1 MKKTIVTLLF
11 LLTFIGVKANNEPTL
26 VLEVHYTKQ
35 SEANMFQN
43 DSNLCCLFDLKTM
56 QSGESYTRVIHKESG
71 VVLGTF
77 YGTPTK
83 EFIMEIYQKQL
94 TPDYINYIV
103 PKLLMVQGIT
113 KE

>member
-1 MKKTIVTLLF
+1 MKKTIVLLLS
-11 LLTFIGVKANNEPTL
+11 LLTFSVAQASNEPTL
-26 VLEVHYTKQ
+26 ILEVHYTKL
-35 SEANMFQN
+35 SEATMLQN
-43 DSNLCCLFDLKTM
+43 DTNLCCMFELKTK